1 MKTPPSSPPPGAVPL
16 PLLSD
21 EAAVEIYLFVESL
34 FLLVESHY
42 GDQIQRHFESIS
54 RQHLVDPDFDER
66 PDDDQP
72 F

>member
-1 MKTPPSSPPPGAVPL
+1 MTKPRASPAPRAVPL
-16 PLLSD
+16 PMLSD

-54 RQHLVDPDFDER
+54 RKNLVGPEFEQP
-66 PDDDQP
+66 PDDPP

>member
-1 MKTPPSSPPPGAVPL
+1 MTRPHASPPPRAVPL

-54 RQHLVDPDFDER
+54 RHHLFDPDL
-66 PDDDQP
+66 DQP
-72 F
+72 LDDPPF